1 MGIRNIRRGTWLIG
15 AALLFAGLA
24 PATPT
29 QAQEGPAAEGQD
41 LQELTVELV
50 IATAVEDRE
59 PVGAGETFPAD
70 VGQLF
75 AWMRVTHGADTTLRV
90 VWTHGDHRS
99 EVPLQVGGSPWRTWS
114 SKQVPP
120 DWTGSWTVEV
130 QDEDG
135 TVVASTTF
143 TVEAAG

>member
-1 MGIRNIRRGTWLIG
+1 MRTLSIRRGTWLIG
-15 AALLFAGLA
+15 AALVFAGSG
-24 PATPT
+24 PATPL
-29 QAQEGPAAEGQD
+29 QAQEEAAAPD
-41 LQELTVELV
+41 PQELSVELV

-75 AWMRVTHGADTTLRV
+75 AWMRVTNGADSTLRV

-114 SKQVPP
+114 SKQIPP

-130 QDEDG
+130 QDADG

>member
-1 MGIRNIRRGTWLIG
+1 MRTLSIRRGTWLIG
-15 AALLFAGLA
+15 AALVFAGSG
-24 PATPT
+24 PVTPLL
-29 QAQEGPAAEGQD
+29 AQEDTAAPD
-41 LQELTVELV
+41 PQELTVELV

-75 AWMRVTHGADTTLRV
+75 AWMRVTNGADTTLRV

-99 EVPLQVGGSPWRTWS
+99 EVPVEVGGSPWRTWS
-114 SKQVPP
+114 SKQIPP
-120 DWTGSWTVEV
+120 EWTGSWTVEI
-130 QDEDG
+130 QDADG